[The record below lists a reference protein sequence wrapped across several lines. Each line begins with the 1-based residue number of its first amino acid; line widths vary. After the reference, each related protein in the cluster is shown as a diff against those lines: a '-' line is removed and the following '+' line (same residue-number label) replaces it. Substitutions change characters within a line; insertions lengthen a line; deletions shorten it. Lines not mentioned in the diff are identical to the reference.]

1 MCQFDAIAQ
10 LLFLWAE
17 FGAGVARLAPGV
29 LLPSW
34 LVSRC
39 VTSAAGTSVPRRG
52 PKLEPLLLS
61 ADERAVLERWAAQD
75 RPLAARA
82 RIVLACAGPG
92 VPPIVSVAR
101 DLRVAADTVRTWR
114 RRFVAERLNGLTGEP
129 RPGRRTA
136 LGAEQAEAVASAPE
150 AAGDGFSDLGAA
162 LRRIAE
168 LDAELAIHRRAAE
181 LLG

>member
-1 MCQFDAIAQ
+1 M
-10 LLFLWAE
+10 LL
-17 FGAGVARLAPGV
+17 
-29 LLPSW
+29 
-34 LVSRC
+34 
-39 VTSAAGTSVPRRG
+39 T
-52 PKLEPLLLS
+52 
-61 ADERAVLERWAAQD
+61 ADEQAVLERWAAQE

-114 RRFVAERLNGLTGEP
+114 RRFVAERLNGLAGAP
-129 RPGRRTA
+129 RPGRRNV
-136 LGAEQAEAVASAPE
+136 LGADRTEAVTSLPD
-150 AAGDGFSDLGAA
+150 AAGDGLSDLGAA